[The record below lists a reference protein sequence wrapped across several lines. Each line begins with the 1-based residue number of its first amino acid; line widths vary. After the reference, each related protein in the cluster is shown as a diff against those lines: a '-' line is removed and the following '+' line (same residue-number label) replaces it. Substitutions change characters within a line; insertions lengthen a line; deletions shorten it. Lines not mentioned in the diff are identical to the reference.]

1 MKKKPAQKKW
11 ERWVR
16 VTILA
21 ITAVLAAGWLVGKAG
36 ELNRQKEVEKQKRVG
51 KVATAGKEKGIQE
64 KGKAVVEIAVVPQRS
79 VIEEENPL
87 TLKIKIDTKGKVI
100 SVAQVYLLVEEE
112 RGAEVKVV
120 DSDPGKEGVQIE
132 TGDKR
137 FSYII
142 NSAKPDPKRGGTL
155 IGIVGYSLKGEKAEN
170 TTLGQL
176 VLKASSSKGRVK
188 VSLVE
193 ELTKVILLNGEP
205 TRVVSQ
211 EGVYQII

>member
-1 MKKKPAQKKW
+1 MKKRPAQKKW
-11 ERWVR
+11 ERWVI
-16 VTILA
+16 VMVLA

-36 ELNRQKEVEKQKRVG
+36 ELNRQKGMEDQKRAG
-51 KVATAGKEKGIQE
+51 RVATARKEE
-64 KGKAVVEIAVVPQRS
+64 RVREEKAVVEVGVFPQQN
-79 VIEEENPL
+79 VIEKEKPL
-87 TLKIKIDTKGKVI
+87 TLEIKIDTRGKVI
-100 SVAQVYLLVEEE
+100 SVAQVYLLLEEE
-112 RGAEVKVV
+112 RGAEMKVV
-120 DSDPGKEGVQIE
+120 DSDLSKEGVQIE

-155 IGIVGYSLKGEKAEN
+155 IGIVGYSLKGERAEN
-170 TTLGQL
+170 TTLGQI
-176 VLKASSSKGRVK
+176 VLKAASSKGRVK

-205 TRVVSQ
+205 TKVVSQ